1 MFRNNSRPAGRP
13 WAIAEQTFVDV
24 NTKLRFE
31 FTSAHSQALASG
43 DAPPDHDQ
51 YIMLNVYN
59 ETGNKV
65 IRLAFERGD
74 LLIKGEVESFEPSE
88 VPAVTTGE
96 EYLIPGISEYNDM
109 MQHVQDKYPEEVA
122 NAANLVDQAQPSE
135 TLPAGS
141 EAAKQFGE
149 SAAFE

>member
-13 WAIAEQTFVDV
+13 WTIAEQTFVDQ

-31 FTSAHSQALASG
+31 FTSSHSQAMAAG
-43 DAPPDHDQ
+43 EAPPDHDQ
-51 YIMLNVYN
+51 HIMLNVYN

-74 LLIKGEVESFEPSE
+74 LLIDSTVEAFEPAC
-88 VPAVTTGE
+88 VPPVTTGE
-96 EYLIPGISEYNDM
+96 EYLMPGISQMDL
-109 MQHVQDKYPEEVA
+109 DDPLGSPAEVSMT
-122 NAANLVDQAQPSE
+122 NPANLVAQTKESE

-141 EAAKQFGE
+141 EAVKQFGE
-149 SAAFE
+149 IAAFE